1 MRTRI
6 GRVCSVSYA
15 APSCAGTLEASTAA
29 SAQLGGEAALSKDHD
44 LVALTVDGDHAHRAP
59 DPQQVAND
67 AQLAAGRLA

>member
-1 MRTRI
+1 MRTQI